1 MIIITGASKGVGRFL
16 FSKFKQ
22 ENVEVIGTYN
32 STQEGIENDLANYYR
47 IDITDYKAVEAWIL
61 SVKTSLKE
69 IVLLNCAGIS
79 YNSYA
84 HKADIDK
91 WNKVIE
97 VNLNGTFNVIRNILP
112 IMREQSYG
120 RIINFSSIVTSL
132 PTPGVSA
139 YAASKAGLIGLT
151 KSLAVENASKRITVN
166 AINLGYANIG
176 MGLNDVPAENQEMLK
191 SKIPAGRFCDPEEV
205 YNTIRFLIDTE
216 YVNGSVIDING
227 GLI

>member
-1 MIIITGASKGVGRFL
+1 M
-16 FSKFKQ
+16 
-22 ENVEVIGTYN
+22 
-32 STQEGIENDLANYYR
+32 
-47 IDITDYKAVEAWIL
+47 
-61 SVKTSLKE
+61 
-69 IVLLNCAGIS
+69 NCAGIS

-176 MGLNDVPAENQEMLK
+176 MGL
-191 SKIPAGRFCDPEEV
+191 
-205 YNTIRFLIDTE
+205 
-216 YVNGSVIDING
+216 
-227 GLI
+227 

>member
-47 IDITDYKAVEAWIL
+47 IDITDYKAVESWIL
-61 SVKTSLKE
+61 SIKASLKE